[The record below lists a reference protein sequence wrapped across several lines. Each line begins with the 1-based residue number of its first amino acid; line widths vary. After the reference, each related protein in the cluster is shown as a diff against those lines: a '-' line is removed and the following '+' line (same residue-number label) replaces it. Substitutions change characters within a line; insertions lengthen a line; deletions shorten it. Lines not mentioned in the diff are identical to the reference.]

1 MNGSGLIP
9 NFLHRHSNGVQVYE
23 NLVLKFW
30 IRHHDLHEVRP
41 HGRGIEE
48 ESVLRTV
55 LGFAFLTL
63 FAFAVIVP
71 FLYMVLTSLKSPS
84 EMGSGRVLPRA
95 LVDLLRVQ
103 RGQSVL
109 LRVELT
115 DEQLASL
122 NTALGQQVFASAPVL
137 INVPPSALEMLLAT
151 VPRDARWARRLVVE
165 KPNLATDRVVAVYE
179 LPDPGKKLR
188 RAERFVLLCPHPSGN
203 AWQVIAAQRVPSS
216 TSMLLEHL
224 FTNYRTLVRWD
235 VLKEGRLVQWISQG
249 YPRWYLNSLL
259 VASLTAL
266 LGLFFDSLAGFAFA
280 KFDFPLK
287 RVLFG
292 ILVATLMI
300 PHPITLVPTFFIFA
314 KLGLYN
320 TYAAL
325 VIPGLVSAF
334 GIFLV
339 RQYVQTIPDDLI
351 AAARADGATDFQV
364 YRYVIL
370 PAARPVL
377 AALAVFRF
385 LWQWNSYLY
394 PLILT
399 NRDSM
404 KTLQLGLATLQ
415 EAFGTVDYGVQM
427 AGATLAVAPILVIYL
442 IMQRH
447 FIAGITMGSVKG

>member
-1 MNGSGLIP
+1 ML
-9 NFLHRHSNGVQVYE
+9 R
-23 NLVLKFW
+23 FW
-30 IRHHDLHEVRP
+30 IRHHDHHEVSP

-55 LGFAFLTL
+55 LGLVFLTL

-71 FLYMVLTSLKSPS
+71 FLYMVFTSLKSPS
-84 EMGSGRVLPRA
+84 EMGSGRVLPSA
-95 LVDLLRVQ
+95 LVDVLRVQ
-103 RGQSVL
+103 KGQSVL

-122 NTALGQQVFASAPVL
+122 NTALGQQQMLASAPVL
-137 INVPPSALEMLLAT
+137 SNPPPGALEMLLPT
-151 VPRDARWARRLVVE
+151 VPRNARWARRLVVE
-165 KPNLATDRVVAVYE
+165 KPNLATDRVMALYE
-179 LPDPGKKLR
+179 LPDPEKKLR

-203 AWQVIAAQRVPSS
+203 AWQVIAAERVPSS
-216 TSMLLEHL
+216 TQVLLERL

-235 VLKEGRLVQWISQG
+235 VLKQGRLLQWMSQG

-259 VASLTAL
+259 VASLTAI

-280 KFDFPLK
+280 KFNFPLK
-287 RVLFG
+287 HVLFG

-300 PHPITLVPTFFIFA
+300 PYPITLVPTFFIFA

-351 AAARADGATDFQV
+351 AAARADGASDFQV

-427 AGATLAVAPILVIYL
+427 AGATLAVVPILVIYL
-442 IMQRH
+442 VMQRH